1 MHFVMV
7 AQNLSDGKSYMLK
20 DAFLP
25 SATGRICFRV
35 APDIPRDS
43 GFDEDFIQ
51 RKQEIAEVIQR
62 IKAQMK
68 EYGVTLADLGASNS
82 GVQRKAA
89 KTKSTA
95 PAKYRGPNG
104 ELWAGGLGR
113 KPEWVRALLAEGKN
127 IEDYL
132 I

>member
-1 MHFVMV
+1 MTT
-7 AQNLSDGKSYMLK
+7 YIELK
-20 DAFLP
+20 ARAEAMF
-25 SATGRICFRV
+25 AEAEQV
-35 APDIPRDS
+35 
-43 GFDEDFIQ
+43 
-51 RKQEIAEVIQR
+51 RKQELTAVIQD
-62 IKAQMK
+62 IKAKMK
-68 EYGVTLADLGASNS
+68 EYNVTIADLGGSDATSKK
-82 GVQRKAA
+82 QA

-104 ELWAGGLGR
+104 EMWAGGLGR

>member
-1 MHFVMV
+1 M
-7 AQNLSDGKSYMLK
+7 ATYIELK
-20 DAFLP
+20 NQAEALL
-25 SATGRICFRV
+25 AEAELV
-35 APDIPRDS
+35 
-43 GFDEDFIQ
+43 

-113 KPEWVRALLAEGKN
+113 KPEWVRALLAEGKD